1 MRVHV
6 LIYLLLMLTTMLSC
20 SDGST
25 PDPSETD
32 DMRKITVTTSTRA
45 ATGTYSFNPDEE
57 IWLWADKVSG
67 GGEYIKAWHLTPQS
81 TATNFTGTAKYWPG
95 DGSKLD
101 VKALH
106 GNFGG
111 SLTDGSMPWS
121 SITSITHTVETD
133 QSTVANRRKSDL
145 LYASATDCAYPGAI
159 DLTFDHLLA
168 KVTVKIDL
176 DNCDGFSAYDLST
189 AEVQINDVYTS
200 ATIDANGS
208 ASTSTTTTPSITMA
222 KYSSKPTETGTIEA
236 GSAIIPIQSLGG
248 RKLLSIVSKVT
259 SNARTFSFTPSAT
272 FPLEKGLEYIFTLIV
287 KNGKLSVSDIN
298 VTAFTD
304 NSQDISLKEYIE
316 PGFDVKAFIESAES
330 TTIPDFVEPGLGVNG
345 YQGQNTNVTLT
356 DYVQQ

>member
-45 ATGTYSFNPDEE
+45 TTGTYSFNPGEE

-67 GGEYIKAWHLTPQS
+67 GGEYIKAWCLTAQS
-81 TATNFTGTAKYWPG
+81 PATNFTGTAKYWPG
-95 DGSKLD
+95 DGSQLN

-106 GNFGG
+106 GNFGE
-111 SLTDGSMPWS
+111 SLTDGSMSWS

-133 QSTVANRRKSDL
+133 QSTDANRRKSDL

-200 ATIDANGS
+200 ATIAANGS

-222 KYSSKPTETGTIEA
+222 KYSSKPTETGIIEA

-248 RKLLSIVSKVT
+248 GKLLSIVSNVT

-272 FPLEKGLEYIFTLIV
+272 FPLEKGLEYIFTLSV
-287 KNGKLSVSDIN
+287 KNGKLSVSSID

-316 PGFDVKAFIESAES
+316 PGFDVEAFINSDQP

-345 YQGQNTNVTLT
+345 YQGQDTDVTLT

>member
-1 MRVHV
+1 
-6 LIYLLLMLTTMLSC
+6 MLTTMLSC

-45 ATGTYSFNPDEE
+45 ATGTYSFNTDEE

-67 GGEYIKAWHLTPQS
+67 GEYIKAWHLTAQS
-81 TATNFTGTAKYWPG
+81 TATFTGTAKYWPG
-95 DGSKLD
+95 DGSQLN

-111 SLTDGSMPWS
+111 SLTDGSMSWS

-133 QSTVANRRKSDL
+133 QSIEANRRKSDL
-145 LYASATDCAYPGAI
+145 LYASATDCAYPEAI

-176 DNCDGFSAYDLST
+176 NHCDGFSAYDLST

-208 ASTSTTTTPSITMA
+208 ARTSTTTKSSITMA
-222 KYSSKPTETGTIEA
+222 KYSSKPTETGIIEA

-248 RKLLSIVSKVT
+248 GTLLSIVSNVT

-316 PGFDVKAFIESAES
+316 PGFDVKAFINSDQP

-345 YQGQNTNVTLT
+345 YQGQNTDVTLT
-356 DYVQQ
+356 DYVQE

>member
-32 DMRKITVTTSTRA
+32 EMRKITVTTSTRA
-45 ATGTYSFNPDEE
+45 ATGTYSFNPGEE

-67 GGEYIKAWHLTPQS
+67 GGEYIKAWRLTAQS

-95 DGSKLD
+95 DGSQLN

-106 GNFGG
+106 GNFGV
-111 SLTDGSMPWS
+111 SLTDGSMSWS

-133 QSTVANRRKSDL
+133 QSTDANRRKSDL

-176 DNCDGFSAYDLST
+176 DHCDGFSAYDLST

-200 ATIDANGS
+200 ATIYANGS
-208 ASTSTTTTPSITMA
+208 ASTSATTTSITMA

-248 RKLLSIVSKVT
+248 GKLLSIVSNVT
-259 SNARTFSFTPSAT
+259 SDARTFSFTPSAT
-272 FPLEKGLEYIFTLIV
+272 FPLEKGLEYIFTLSV

-304 NSQDISLKEYIE
+304 NPQDISLKEYIE
-316 PGFDVKAFIESAES
+316 PGFDVKAFINSDQP

-345 YQGQNTNVTLT
+345 YQGEDTDVTLT

>member
-1 MRVHV
+1 
-6 LIYLLLMLTTMLSC
+6 MLTTMLSC

-45 ATGTYSFNPDEE
+45 ATGTYSFNPGEE

-67 GGEYIKAWHLTPQS
+67 GGEYIKAWRLTAQS

-95 DGSKLD
+95 DGSQLN

-106 GNFGG
+106 GNFGV
-111 SLTDGSMPWS
+111 SLTDGSMSWS

-133 QSTVANRRKSDL
+133 QSTDANRRKSDL

-176 DNCDGFSAYDLST
+176 DHCDGFSAYDLST

-200 ATIDANGS
+200 ATIYANGS
-208 ASTSTTTTPSITMA
+208 ASTSATTTSITMA
-222 KYSSKPTETGTIEA
+222 KYSSKPTETGIIEA
-236 GSAIIPIQSLGG
+236 GSAIIPIQLLGG
-248 RKLLSIVSKVT
+248 GKLLSIVSNVT
-259 SNARTFSFTPSAT
+259 SNARTFSFTPSARFT
-272 FPLEKGLEYIFTLIV
+272 PQKGLEYIFTLSV
-287 KNGKLSVSDIN
+287 KNGKLSVSSID

-304 NSQDISLKEYIE
+304 NPQDISLKEYIE
-316 PGFDVKAFIESAES
+316 PGFDVKAFINSDQP

-345 YQGQNTNVTLT
+345 YQGQNTDVTLT

>member
-1 MRVHV
+1 
-6 LIYLLLMLTTMLSC
+6 MLTTMLSC

-45 ATGTYSFNPDEE
+45 ATDTYSFNPDEE

-67 GGEYIKAWHLTPQS
+67 GGEYIKAWRLTAQS

-95 DGSKLD
+95 DGSQLN

-106 GNFGG
+106 GNFGE
-111 SLTDGSMPWS
+111 SLTDGYTSWS
-121 SITSITHTVETD
+121 SITPITHTVETD
-133 QSTVANRRKSDL
+133 QSTDANRRKSDL

-159 DLTFDHLLA
+159 ALTFDHLLA

-208 ASTSTTTTPSITMA
+208 ARTSTTTTTPSITMA
-222 KYSSKPTETGTIEA
+222 KYSSKPTGTGIIEA
-236 GSAIIPIQSLGG
+236 GSAIIPIQLLGG
-248 RKLLSIVSKVT
+248 GQLLSIVSNVT
-259 SNARTFSFTPSAT
+259 SDARTFSFTPSDAFT
-272 FPLEKGLEYIFTLIV
+272 PQKGLEYIFTLSV
-287 KNGKLSVSDIN
+287 KNGKLSVSSID

-304 NSQDISLKEYIE
+304 NPQDISLKEYIE
-316 PGFDVKAFIESAES
+316 PGFDVKAFINSDQP

-345 YQGQNTNVTLT
+345 YQGQNTDVTLT

>member
-1 MRVHV
+1 
-6 LIYLLLMLTTMLSC
+6 MLTTMLSC

-45 ATGTYSFNPDEE
+45 ATGTYSFNTDEE

-67 GGEYIKAWHLTPQS
+67 GGEYIKAWRLTAQS
-81 TATNFTGTAKYWPG
+81 PATNFTGTAKYWPG
-95 DGSKLD
+95 DGSQLN

-111 SLTDGSMPWS
+111 SLTDGSS
-121 SITSITHTVETD
+121 RITSITHTVETD
-133 QSTVANRRKSDL
+133 QSTDANRRKSDL
-145 LYASATDCAYPGAI
+145 LYASATDCAYPEAI

-176 DNCDGFSAYDLST
+176 GRCDGFSAYDLST
-189 AEVQINDVYTS
+189 AEVQINDVCTS

-208 ASTSTTTTPSITMA
+208 ASKSTTTKTSITMA
-222 KYSSKPTETGTIEA
+222 KYSSKPTETGIIEA

-248 RKLLSIVSKVT
+248 GKLLSIVSNVT
-259 SNARTFSFTPSAT
+259 SNARTFSFTPSDAFT
-272 FPLEKGLEYIFTLIV
+272 PQKGLEYIFTLSV
-287 KNGKLSVSDIN
+287 KNGKLSVSSID

-304 NSQDISLKEYIE
+304 NPQDISLKEYIE
-316 PGFDVKAFIESAES
+316 PGFDVKAFIESDES

-345 YQGQNTNVTLT
+345 YQDKDTDVTLT
-356 DYVQQ
+356 DYVQQE